1 MNNTQQTARVGLFFL
16 LGIAL
21 VWVAFETL
29 SGGDLFKHKGYSLI
43 ASFDNLEELKAGD
56 EVRMAGV
63 KIGSVDK
70 TRLDEAGRRAQ
81 AVLQIDPDVKIANDA
96 TASIV
101 MAGLL
106 GTNYIGVDL
115 GSPNA
120 PALADG
126 AEIKTKVTPDIN
138 AIMTELG
145 NLGTKLDGALGSIT
159 GMMNGNGKDGMGG
172 LFQKL
177 DKLVTDNS
185 EKVGTTL
192 TNVREIS
199 DKINRGQGTLGKL
212 INDSTLHDQLLAAV
226 GDIKT
231 TANEARG
238 FMDNANAIVAQVKS
252 GQGPLGVLL
261 YDQQTAN
268 DIKTSVANF
277 KGVSDKLA
285 SGQGTLGKLIND
297 DSLYT
302 TAKGTLNKVD
312 RTLDGL
318 NDSGPITAVGIL
330 ANSLF

>member
-29 SGGDLFKHKGYSLI
+29 SGSELFKHKGYSLV

-63 KIGSVDK
+63 KIGTIDK
-70 TRLDEAGRRAQ
+70 TRLDLGGRRAQ
-81 AVLQIDPDVKIANDA
+81 AILLIDRDIKIANDA

-106 GTNYIGVDL
+106 GGNYIGVEI

-120 PALADG
+120 PALEDG

-145 NLGTKLDGALGSIT
+145 GIGTKLDGALGSIA
-159 GMMNGNGKDGMGG
+159 GMMNGDGKGGVGG

-238 FMDNANAIVAQVKS
+238 FMDNANSIVAQVKS

-261 YDQQTAN
+261 YDQQTAT
-268 DIKTSVANF
+268 DIKTSVANIR
-277 KGVSDKLA
+277 GVSDKLA
-285 SGQGTLGKLIND
+285 RGEGTLGKLIND